1 MSNRLTRITTGNGD
15 AGNTTIAGGKVVS
28 KSSLRIDAIGEID
41 ELNAAIGVLVAALKD
56 SEGLAQV
63 DDYTGV
69 LGFCVAVQN
78 ELFNIGGELASPN
91 NHYISDDAVERLENM
106 GESLNAEL
114 PPLKEFVVPGQNLVS
129 AYAHL
134 ARCVARRAERSVVK
148 LAGEESV
155 SAQLLIYVNRL
166 SDVLFIIS
174 RVLGRQDSTD
184 EPQWTR

>member
-15 AGNTTIAGGKVVS
+15 AGSTTIAGGKVIS
-28 KSSLRIDAIGEID
+28 KSSLRIDAIGDVD
-41 ELNAAIGVLVAALKD
+41 ELNAAIGVLVAALKISNIPSQD
-56 SEGLAQV
+56 Q
-63 DDYTGV
+63 DDKRIID
-69 LGFCVAVQN
+69 FCVGVQN
-78 ELFNIGGELASPN
+78 ELFNIGGELASPS
-91 NHYISDDAVERLENM
+91 NHYMSDDAVERLENM

-129 AYAHL
+129 AHAHL
-134 ARCVARRAERSVVK
+134 ARCVTRRAERSVVR
-148 LAGEESV
+148 LSEEESV
-155 SAQLLIYVNRL
+155 STQLLVYLNRL